1 MKRKNKPVLRVLALI
16 MALVCLGVSIAPAS
30 FAFAGVLDPAAWL
43 YPIWSMYGAQNG
55 VNVTTTGDA
64 DFTID
69 GMTSLW
75 NEYQA
80 SRVSSG
86 LQQVAQTI
94 TEFVNGVKGFVSV
107 VAGAVTGGS
116 LNTKLMLGAGIVG
129 ALDAFW
135 NWIIT
140 DKLGG
145 SSVDSTD
152 FDASTGNIAQST
164 GLKNKVPTVSGNT
177 AAIIRTYGL
186 YMGTPTSSQDVYVAT
201 LSSADIL
208 VYACSVRNRSI
219 VFVSQS
225 SSVAS
230 IYSTYAADATSVN
243 LSSYDDTHSLYY
255 WAGTN
260 VNNYWGSSV
269 LGDGITL
276 VSSVADALSA
286 ANAAFGGSVVS
297 GALSVVPDA
306 GVDVL
311 GFPDSDELNYVPSDA
326 VIPWN
331 IPYDSAKDT
340 DAYIDAAFADAVSG
354 DLTIGE
360 EGEVIQPVPGVGPVG
375 DYVAVGLGDV
385 FPFCIPFD
393 IYDFLSAL
401 AADPVA
407 PSFTA
412 ELAFPE
418 AVGGSQ
424 YVELDFDTPTF
435 NQLASILRTM
445 ELLAFIVGLA
455 LLTRS
460 MFIRG

>member
-1 MKRKNKPVLRVLALI
+1 MKRKYKPFLRVLALI
-16 MALVCLGVSIAPAS
+16 MALVCLGVSLAPAS

-43 YPIWSMYGAQNG
+43 YPIWSMYGAANG
-55 VNVTTTGDA
+55 VQVTTTGDA

-75 NEYQA
+75 NEYQTYK
-80 SRVSSG
+80 VNSG
-86 LQQVAQTI
+86 SQQVVQTL
-94 TEFVNGVKGFVSV
+94 TDFVNGVKGFVRV

-116 LNTKLMLGAGIVG
+116 LDTKLMLGAGIVG

-140 DKLGG
+140 EKLGG
-145 SSVDSTD
+145 TSVDSTD
-152 FDASTGNIAQST
+152 FDDKLYAVNGSLFA
-164 GLKNKVPTVSGNT
+164 TVNVIPSLWNT
-177 AAIIRTYGL
+177 AA
-186 YMGTPTSSQDVYVAT
+186 GTPVFTTYYAPNQANTTQYYLAGVTSGDNEVFACCVSYEHRVYFFRQGRSSDSVWVRCPSVGGAASSWT
-201 LSSADIL
+201 LASGN
-208 VYACSVRNRSI
+208 VYYCYYTGPTAEGY
-219 VFVSQS
+219 VFVP
-225 SSVAS
+225 
-230 IYSTYAADATSVN
+230 
-243 LSSYDDTHSLYY
+243 DTNDFESFQ
-255 WAGTN
+255 
-260 VNNYWGSSV
+260 
-269 LGDGITL
+269 
-276 VSSVADALSA
+276 DALSA
-286 ANAAFGGSVVS
+286 FTSTLGPGTLS
-297 GALSVVPDA
+297 GDLTAVPDL

-311 GFPDSDELNYVPSDA
+311 GFPDASDQEYVPSDA

-331 IPYDSAKDT
+331 IPYDQALDT
-340 DAYIDAAFADAVSG
+340 DGYIEAAFDEAVQ
-354 DLTIGE
+354 DELEITE
-360 EGEVIQPVPGVGPVG
+360 PGPIVEPIPQVGPVG
-375 DYVAVGLGDV
+375 DYIAPGLGDV

>member
-16 MALVCLGVSIAPAS
+16 MALVCLGVSLAPAS

-94 TEFVNGVKGFVSV
+94 TDFVNGVKGFVSV
-107 VAGAVTGGS
+107 VAGVVTGGS

-145 SSVDSTD
+145 TSVDSTD
-152 FDASTGNIAQST
+152 FDSTSGNLVSVEPSVSGQPFPANVETYVCKNNYAPDSGRLYVTPSAGNIYFALALINQ
-164 GLKNKVPTVSGNT
+164 
-177 AAIIRTYGL
+177 
-186 YMGTPTSSQDVYVAT
+186 VYVVVGYSESQGVSFNLRSYYQGSYNANVS
-201 LSSADIL
+201 LSNIYGIGYYGYYGDSYRFWGNASVTNIP
-208 VYACSVRNRSI
+208 VYASLSEALVGLSGYVDGSNSDGAI
-219 VFVSQS
+219 T
-225 SSVAS
+225 VA
-230 IYSTYAADATSVN
+230 
-243 LSSYDDTHSLYY
+243 
-255 WAGTN
+255 
-260 VNNYWGSSV
+260 
-269 LGDGITL
+269 
-276 VSSVADALSA
+276 
-286 ANAAFGGSVVS
+286 
-297 GALSVVPDA
+297 PDA

-311 GFPDSDELNYVPSDA
+311 GFPDSDEVDYVPSDA

-331 IPYDSAKDT
+331 IPYDSTKDT

-375 DYVAVGLGDV
+375 DYVAPGLGDV

-393 IYDFLSAL
+393 IYSFLSAL

>member
-1 MKRKNKPVLRVLALI
+1 MKRYKPVLRVLAVI
-16 MALVCLGVSIAPAS
+16 MAVVCLGVSLAPAS

-75 NEYQA
+75 NEYQS

-86 LQQVAQTI
+86 LQQAAQTI
-94 TEFVNGVKGFVSV
+94 TDFVNGVKGFVSV

-116 LNTKLMLGAGIVG
+116 LNTKLMLGAGIVS

-145 SSVDSTD
+145 TSVDSTD
-152 FDASTGNIAQST
+152 FTSEAGNIYYTQGWPSSGHLDSFPVVFASN
-164 GLKNKVPTVSGNT
+164 GYKVVGYTSSSPQREHKYIFGFDTANGIGFCILSPDGNFGVWWGPSFANSWALNAT
-177 AAIIRTYGL
+177 NTYNGL
-186 YMGTPTSSQDVYVAT
+186 YYN
-201 LSSADIL
+201 SA
-208 VYACSVRNRSI
+208 SGSWGSI
-219 VFVSQS
+219 VNVPHFS
-225 SSVAS
+225 S
-230 IYSTYAADATSVN
+230 
-243 LSSYDDTHSLYY
+243 LE
-255 WAGTN
+255 AG
-260 VNNYWGSSV
+260 
-269 LGDGITL
+269 L
-276 VSSVADALSA
+276 
-286 ANAAFGGSVVS
+286 NAAYQSIVLNV
-297 GALSVVPDA
+297 GAGDLTVEPDA

-311 GFPDSDELNYVPSDA
+311 GFPDSDEVDYVPSDA

-331 IPYDSAKDT
+331 IPYDSTKDT
-340 DAYIDAAFADAVSG
+340 DDYIDAAFADAVSG

-360 EGEVIQPVPGVGPVG
+360 EGEVVQPVPGVGPVG